1 MKIFY
6 AVQATGNGHISRA
19 IEILPL
25 LQQYGE
31 VDIFLSGSN
40 YSLKCALP
48 VAYRSKGV
56 SLIYDDKNG
65 IIDIKKTITN
75 ISLRKIWSEAKFLPV
90 EKYDLVIN
98 DFECI
103 TSLACKL
110 KKIKSIHLG
119 HQASFTS
126 KKVPR
131 PSKRNFF
138 GEWVLKNYANG
149 TENIGFHFKEYDSN
163 IYNPIIRK
171 SILQADAKDNGHI
184 TVYLGQYATTI
195 IVDILSKIKDFNFEI
210 FCRDAKEIVIKN
222 NCKIIPVN
230 HDHFAKSLIN
240 CHGIITGAGFET
252 PAEALFLEKKLMVIP
267 LKGQY
272 EQLCNAEAL
281 REFNVAVTENF
292 TEQFNYI
299 FEDWI
304 QNTKQ
309 VKLNITKYPAE
320 IISEIIEGKPIPQI
334 EKNENSWELPTLLQQ
349 QRIAGNQL
357 R

>member
-19 IEILPL
+19 TELFPL

-40 YSLKCALP
+40 YSLRSPLP

-56 SLIYDDKNG
+56 SLIYDQLHG
-65 IIDIKKTITN
+65 VIDIKKTIN
-75 ISLRKIWSEAKFLPV
+75 AISLRKIWSEARFLPI

-110 KKIKSIHLG
+110 KKVKSIHLG

-131 PSKRNFF
+131 PTKRDLI

-163 IYNPIIRK
+163 IYNPIIRN
-171 SILQADAKDNGHI
+171 SILQADAKDKGHI
-184 TVYLGQYATTI
+184 TVYLGQYSTS
-195 IVDILSKIKDFNFEI
+195 ILLSIFSKLKDFNFEI
-210 FCRDAKEIVIKN
+210 FCRETKEIQLKN

-230 HDHFAKSLIN
+230 HDLFAQSLIN

-252 PAEALFLEKKLMVIP
+252 PAEALFLEKKLMVVP

-281 REFNVAVTENF
+281 SEFNVIVTDIFHEK
-292 TEQFNYI
+292 FNSL
-299 FEDWI
+299 FEHWI
-304 QNTKQ
+304 QDRKQ
-309 VKLNITKYPAE
+309 LKLNITKSPAE
-320 IISEIIEGKPIPQI
+320 IIKEVIEGKPLPKI
-334 EKNENSWELPTLLQQ
+334 EKVETLWDLPIELHHQK
-349 QRIAGNQL
+349 IAGS
-357 R
+357 

>member
-19 IEILPL
+19 SEILPL

-40 YSLKCALP
+40 YSLKSALP

-56 SLIYDDKNG
+56 SLIYDNQNG
-65 IIDIKKTITN
+65 KIDIKSTINN
-75 ISLRKIWSEAKFLPV
+75 ISIRKIWTEAKFLPV

-119 HQASFTS
+119 HQASFVS
-126 KKVPR
+126 KNVPR
-131 PSKRNFF
+131 PSKIDFI
-138 GEWVLKNYANG
+138 GEWVLRNYANG
-149 TENIGFHFKEYDSN
+149 TENIGFHFKEYDAN

-171 SILQADAKDNGHI
+171 SIFQAEPKDKGHI
-184 TVYLGQYATTI
+184 TVYLGQYRTSI
-195 IVDILSKIKDFNFEI
+195 IVDALSKFKDFNFEI
-210 FCRDAKEIVIKN
+210 FCKETKEIEIKN

-230 HDHFAKSLIN
+230 QDLFANSLIN

-281 REFNVAVTENF
+281 KEFNVVVTENLIGK
-292 TEQFNYI
+292 FNDT
-299 FEDWI
+299 FEHWI
-304 QNTKQ
+304 QQTKQ
-309 VKLNITKYPAE
+309 LKLTITKSPSE
-320 IISEIIEGKPIPQI
+320 IIREIIEGKPIPQI
-334 EKNENSWELPTLLQQ
+334 ENVNQQWHFPIGLGQ
-349 QRIAGNQL
+349 QRIAGN
-357 R
+357 